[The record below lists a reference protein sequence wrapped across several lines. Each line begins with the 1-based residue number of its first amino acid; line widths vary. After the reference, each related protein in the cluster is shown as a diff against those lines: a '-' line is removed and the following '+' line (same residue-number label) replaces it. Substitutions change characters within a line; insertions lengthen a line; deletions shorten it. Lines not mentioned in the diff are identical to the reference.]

1 MNTPREANDLTPVL
15 SSIVPSPTS
24 SLTPTASLTHNVST
38 PASNPPARG
47 HSRSNSSN
55 SNIVDQANSSIT
67 STANS
72 DNLTNSVL
80 SGEEVHLNTWSN
92 LVKTWEESW
101 KKNPKTIRLLA
112 RKGVPDPLRG
122 IVWQLMANA
131 SCHELKAKYPSLIT
145 VSCSFDFWFL
155 GGLVVRKLPCVQI
168 NVLTVLLATCC
179 PSMH

>member
-1 MNTPREANDLTPVL
+1 MNTSKEANDLTPVL
-15 SSIVPSPTS
+15 SSIAPSPTS
-24 SLTPTASLTHNVST
+24 SLTPTTSLSRNVPT
-38 PASNPPARG
+38 PASNPQT
-47 HSRSNSSN
+47 HSRSNSN
-55 SNIVDQANSSIT
+55 TSNIVDQANSSVT

-72 DNLTNSVL
+72 DNLTNSVQ

-155 GGLVVRKLPCVQI
+155 GGSAVRKLPCVQI

-179 PSMH
+179 PSMD